1 MKQLTLFL
9 IFLLNII
16 VIPSH
21 LFSQHYLSA
30 NDRADIN
37 KIMAA
42 YSDLESFPIRSK
54 YPVHMIKGEA
64 YVSFVGKIE
73 HSFDA
78 KKLENE
84 GCIVNA
90 TINHLISL
98 KVPLKKIHLIDKVDH
113 LNYLSLSKRMNTAL
127 DRAVKDVRADSVHL
141 GLGNLPE
148 GYYGDDVIVG
158 VTDWGFD
165 YTSPIFY
172 DTALQQ
178 TRIIAAWD
186 QYKLSGPSPTN
197 FSYGTEFSNANSL
210 LQAGSDTS
218 NIYSYSTHGTHVASI
233 AGGSGAGTEYRGIA
247 PGVNFLF
254 VTFLVDEGAVLDA
267 WEWMYQ
273 KSLQEGKRLVVNM
286 SWGLY
291 HAGTLDGNS
300 VLSNAISAYTDL
312 GVVFVNS
319 GGNNGNVDFHLKH
332 EFTNDTIKTRVN
344 FYSYSAHEYMWG
356 QSIHS
361 WGEVGNSFS
370 NKIQIKNSSG
380 TVLAESPFYSTAT
393 VSAYVDTFIVANQDT
408 IWYNISADAAH
419 PMNARPQMRFRIKC
433 TNQSLRVMLNSTSS
447 EGLIHYWNVTELSN
461 DVGNW
466 GMPFTTFQSG
476 SISGD
481 NENGISEPSC
491 ADDVISVAAY
501 ATGWTTPAGNPVG
514 GGIASFSSRGPRF
527 DGVMKPDIAAPGV
540 SIAAALSSFTDGQYT
555 TIGSVE
561 FNNRTYYFARL
572 SGTSM
577 ASPMVAGVAALILD
591 AHPTISASAVKD
603 IILQTAREDNK
614 TGVLP
619 DLGDPTW
626 GHGKVNALAAV
637 EQAVLLNNIENIGN
651 NEEIKIYP
659 NPVSDEMV
667 LDISTDVNQFT
678 LKDLSGKTHELLRNG
693 NRFNCSHLNS
703 GIYFISF
710 EDANKSYVIPFIK
723 K

>member
-332 EFTNDTIKTRVN
+332 DFSNDTIQTRVN

-380 TVLAESPFYSTAT
+380 IVLAESPFYSTAS
-393 VSAYVDTFIVANQDT
+393 VSAYIDTFIVANQDT
-408 IWYNISADAAH
+408 VWYNISSDEAH
-419 PMNARPQMRFRIKC
+419 PMNGRPQMRFRVKC
-433 TNQSLRVMLNSTSS
+433 TNQSLRVMLNSTAT

-667 LDISTDVNQFT
+667 LDISTDVIQFT
-678 LKDLSGKTHELLRNG
+678 LKDLSGKTHEILRNG
-693 NRFNCSHLNS
+693 NRFNCSRLNS